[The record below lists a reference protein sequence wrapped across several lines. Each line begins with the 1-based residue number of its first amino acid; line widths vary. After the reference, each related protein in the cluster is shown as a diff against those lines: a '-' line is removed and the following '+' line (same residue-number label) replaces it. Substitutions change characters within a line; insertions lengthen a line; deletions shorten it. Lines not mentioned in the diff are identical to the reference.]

1 MGPSER
7 VGLYGFTARVALNVE
22 HSPRRLEHLLDP
34 EIQQNG
40 HDVWINLAGGVHQR
54 ARVDAF
60 REAARGHVKGRAG
73 HLRAMHADRERED
86 KVSRVNTP
94 S

>member
-1 MGPSER
+1 
-7 VGLYGFTARVALNVE
+7 
-22 HSPRRLEHLLDP
+22 
-34 EIQQNG
+34 
-40 HDVWINLAGGVHQR
+40 
-54 ARVDAF
+54 
-60 REAARGHVKGRAG
+60 VKGRAG